1 MGSVFCLFFFK
12 QKTAYD
18 MRISDWSSDVCS
30 SDLAELAELR
40 RAVNVPVAAGER
52 CFSRFDIANLVNAA
66 AVDVLQ
72 PDVAHIG
79 GVKELVARKS
89 VVEGKGVSVRVD
101 IGGRR
106 IIKKKK
112 QDTTRRNR
120 DNQYTRKT
128 NGTH

>member
-79 GVKELVARKS
+79 GVTEMVLVNGIAESFSLPVAPHNPNGPVCNAASIHAALAWEGVTWLEDRKS
-89 VVEGKGVSVRVD
+89 VV
-101 IGGRR
+101 
-106 IIKKKK
+106 
-112 QDTTRRNR
+112 
-120 DNQYTRKT
+120 
-128 NGTH
+128 